1 MDIKILITQMAEL
14 FIIMLLG
21 YLVYRIKLVD
31 DHFVKKFTK
40 LILDVTLPAM
50 ILASVLKL
58 EERQSTADVLTALI
72 TAAALFFV
80 ILPVFGRLLA
90 RLLFVKKEAVG
101 LYTFM
106 NAYSNVGFMG
116 FPVISA
122 LCGSVGLFYAA
133 IFNLIF
139 NLSIYTM
146 GIWMMNKGNQ
156 NAVKFNPKL
165 LCTPGVLVAVIAIG
179 IYFLNISFP
188 AVITDSV
195 DAVGSITSPSAML
208 LIGCTL
214 AKMDVKS
221 VFNEWRLYP
230 WTIIKQIAVPL
241 LLWIPFTLV
250 IKNELLLQVTYILT
264 AMPVANSAVLF
275 ATNYGGDA
283 ELAAKSVFL
292 TTLISLV
299 TVPVCIMLVM

>member
-21 YLVYRIKLVD
+21 YLVYRIKLID

-80 ILPVFGRLLA
+80 ILPAFGWLLA
-90 RLLFVKKEAVG
+90 KLLFVKKESVG

-116 FPVISA
+116 FPVINA

-139 NLSIYTM
+139 NLAIYTM
-146 GIWMMNKGNQ
+146 GIWMMNRGNK

-165 LCTPGVLVAVIAIG
+165 LFTPGVLVAVIAIG

>member
-1 MDIKILITQMAEL
+1 MDIKILITRMSEL

-58 EERQSTADVLTALI
+58 EERQSTADVLTALV

-80 ILPVFGRLLA
+80 ILPAFGWLLA

-139 NLSIYTM
+139 NLAIYTM
-146 GIWMMNKGNQ
+146 GIWMMNKGGK
-156 NAVKFNPKL
+156 NAVNFNPKL
-165 LCTPGVLVAVIAIG
+165 LCTPGVLVAVIAIV
-179 IYFLNISFP
+179 IYFLNVSFP
-188 AVITDSV
+188 AVITDSI
-195 DAVGSITSPSAML
+195 DAIGSITSPSAML

-214 AKMDVKS
+214 AKMDVRS

-299 TVPVCIMLVM
+299 TVPVCIMIVM